1 MIWGEPWSWL
11 LWKVLMNLAHRSL
24 ISQTSDFFLLPN
36 VLTIHLSFGPISTFD
51 IKEGLRFHSI
61 LQTKKVDWPAKNRQE
76 KLNPRNGTST
86 RKISRENATAITRG
100 EAARKI
106 WRNPERFFTQ
116 TTFSVQWGGA
126 GATSHGEN
134 QWLLSSLLH
143 SGRNSRQDFHKK
155 IFANWRWLGLN
166 SLNEINHY
174 IQTRLYE
181 KQEAIQSMLKCL
193 TGLEVGFQA

>member
-1 MIWGEPWSWL
+1 MDPYQHLILRKVWGFIQFCRRRRWTDPRKIDKRSSIQGMEPQL
-11 LWKVLMNLAHRSL
+11 ERS
-24 ISQTSDFFLLPN
+24 
-36 VLTIHLSFGPISTFD
+36 
-51 IKEGLRFHSI
+51 
-61 LQTKKVDWPAKNRQE
+61 QE
-76 KLNPRNGTST
+76 KRPPR
-86 RKISRENATAITRG
+86 SREVKAYKLLERSG
-100 EAARKI
+100 EIRKDFSL
-106 WRNPERFFTQ
+106 RRP
-116 TTFSVQWGGA
+116 FSVQWGGA

-143 SGRNSRQDFHKK
+143 SGRNSRQDFQKK

>member
-1 MIWGEPWSWL
+1 M
-11 LWKVLMNLAHRSL
+11 
-24 ISQTSDFFLLPN
+24 FLY
-36 VLTIHLSFGPISTFD
+36 GPISTFD

-86 RKISRENATAITRG
+86 RKISRENAWRPPRSREVKAYKLLERSG
-100 EAARKI
+100 EIRKDFSL
-106 WRNPERFFTQ
+106 RRP
-116 TTFSVQWGGA
+116 FSVQWGGA